1 MELREALEWAR
12 MQEVVK
18 VSTIKVN
25 EEDKFTFT
33 VGEFVVSPLVFDS
46 QEEAELYLK
55 ENFSLTNLDLSI
67 IGAMCLQLNKLEQKE
82 KENYLK
88 TKENALKNN

>member
-1 MELREALEWAR
+1 MNFQESLKWATD
-12 MQEVVK
+12 QDVVK
-18 VSTIKVN
+18 VSAIKEN
-25 EEDKFTFT
+25 ETDKFTFT

-46 QEEAELYLK
+46 QEEAEQYLK

-67 IGAMCLQLNKLEQKE
+67 IGAMCLQLNKLEQRE
-82 KENYLK
+82 KESYLE